1 MQGEAMQSNLPDFQ
15 IDMSNP
21 DPRCACVLVLD
32 TSGSMRGTPIAQ
44 LNQGMV
50 AFSQDLKR
58 NKLARVRVEIAVVTF
73 GPVRLAQDFVSAS
86 HFEPEQ
92 YVTTGETPMAGALH
106 FSLDMITM
114 RRMLYRDNGLP
125 YYRPWIFLV
134 TDGAP
139 TDEWQSVAIRIKDA
153 EAHKELSFFSV
164 GVDNA
169 DMDML
174 AQLSIRPP
182 LKLIEY
188 SFIEMFKWLSV
199 SLSTVSHSR
208 IDEQVR
214 LPAPFSWA
222 KPDEKQRKS

>member
-1 MQGEAMQSNLPDFQ
+1 MPSNLPDFQ
-15 IDMSNP
+15 IDPTNP

-32 TSGSMRGTPIAQ
+32 TSASMSGTPIAQ

-50 AFSQDLKR
+50 AFSHALKQDKF
-58 NKLARVRVEIAVVTF
+58 ARMQVEIAVVTF
-73 GPVRLAQDFVSAS
+73 GPVRLAQDFVSVNY
-86 HFEPEQ
+86 FEPEQ
-92 YVTTGETPMAGALH
+92 YVTTGETPMAGALN
-106 FSLDMITM
+106 FALDLVEM
-114 RRMLYRDNGLP
+114 RKRRYRSDGIM

-139 TDEWQSVAIRIKDA
+139 SDEWQAVATRIKQA
-153 EAHKELSFFSV
+153 EANKKLSFFSV

-199 SLSTVSHSR
+199 SLSSVSHSQ
-208 IDEQVR
+208 IDEQVK

-222 KPDEKQRKS
+222 KPDAKQRKS

>member
-1 MQGEAMQSNLPDFQ
+1 
-15 IDMSNP
+15 
-21 DPRCACVLVLD
+21 
-32 TSGSMRGTPIAQ
+32 
-44 LNQGMV
+44 
-50 AFSQDLKR
+50 
-58 NKLARVRVEIAVVTF
+58 
-73 GPVRLAQDFVSAS
+73 
-86 HFEPEQ
+86 
-92 YVTTGETPMAGALH
+92 
-106 FSLDMITM
+106 
-114 RRMLYRDNGLP
+114 
-125 YYRPWIFLV
+125 V

-153 EAHKELSFFSV
+153 EAHKKLSFFSV

-199 SLSTVSHSR
+199 SLSTVSHSQ

-222 KPDEKQRKS
+222 KPDEKQKKP

>member
-50 AFSQDLKR
+50 AFSQDLQR

-106 FSLDMITM
+106 FALDMITM
-114 RRMLYRDNGLP
+114 RKKLYRDNGLP
-125 YYRPWIFLV
+125 YFVLGYFW
-134 TDGAP
+134 
-139 TDEWQSVAIRIKDA
+139 
-153 EAHKELSFFSV
+153 
-164 GVDNA
+164 
-169 DMDML
+169 
-174 AQLSIRPP
+174 
-182 LKLIEY
+182 
-188 SFIEMFKWLSV
+188 
-199 SLSTVSHSR
+199 
-208 IDEQVR
+208 
-214 LPAPFSWA
+214 
-222 KPDEKQRKS
+222 